1 MLKQFVSEMPPPLGF
16 DAFDS
21 DEHQRWRDLYTQC
34 LKLESQVDEDDENMQ
49 LLECS
54 HLFGLLSGGQ
64 LPDERVESYSTH
76 RNPLLPLQHA
86 TLKWWVLRLA
96 TLKEWHPEGEEAS
109 WVLSGRWPS
118 RVRWWQRAR
127 CPRFWQRRPSVLG
140 DCCRGGAYYV
150 STIDSDD
157 FDLHPELLRKRD
169 SVFPVTPKGNFRLAQ
184 FGQVLQDIEAE
195 PEGDEEGEGKAQAE
209 EEEAKEENQQEQG
222 SGEEEQA
229 DEEP

>member
-1 MLKQFVSEMPPPLGF
+1 MVNQLGGCPHPHPRQAGEF
-16 DAFDS
+16 GIYS
-21 DEHQRWRDLYTQC
+21 
-34 LKLESQVDEDDENMQ
+34 ESQLTIAASVEEA
-49 LLECS
+49 EKAEAT
-54 HLFGLLSGGQ
+54 GQ
-64 LPDERVESYSTH
+64 WD
-76 RNPLLPLQHA
+76 
-86 TLKWWVLRLA
+86 LK
-96 TLKEWHPEGEEAS
+96 WHPEGEEAS

-169 SVFPVTPKGNFRLAQ
+169 SVFPVTPKGTFRLAQ

-209 EEEAKEENQQEQG
+209 EEQAKEENQREQG